1 MIVGGSPISPPI
13 ARYLLRR
20 FRDGERGE
28 ASGQA
33 QAATEPEPDKADA
46 TPTGAEDIHLSARE
60 HEVLSLAVRG
70 FAYREIAELLGVS
83 AHTVTTHVR
92 RIYRKLSVRAKSEA
106 IYEALQLGIVK
117 LDD

>member
-1 MIVGGSPISPPI
+1 M
-13 ARYLLRR
+13 
-20 FRDGERGE
+20 
-28 ASGQA
+28 
-33 QAATEPEPDKADA
+33 
-46 TPTGAEDIHLSARE
+46 
-60 HEVLSLAVRG
+60 RG

-92 RIYRKLSVRAKSEA
+92 RIYRKLSVRSKSEA